1 MVDINAIHD
10 ISTVVDKSHS
20 VAKSE
25 GAEFKGRGR
34 VVDDVKPAAR
44 VTSDEIHIENVDNET
59 VERITSDI
67 GTVLSSVDVELQLEV
82 DDATK
87 KVVVKVIDPVTK
99 EVIKQIPSKE
109 LLAIGRR
116 VDKLLSSYSLDK
128 KPAVTIFKDSKDIEV

>member
-10 ISTVVDKSHS
+10 ISTVVAQSLS
-20 VAKSE
+20 VAQPA
-25 GAEFKGRGR
+25 GVKGK
-34 VVDDVKPAAR
+34 DKPSLDIFPASR

-59 VERITSDI
+59 IERITSDI
-67 GTVLSSVDVELQLEV
+67 DTVLSNLDVELQLEI

-87 KVVVKVIDPVTK
+87 KIVVKLVDPVTK

-116 VDKLLSSYSLDK
+116 VEKLLASYSHDK
-128 KPAVTIFKDSKDIEV
+128 KLVVTIFKDSKDTKVE